1 MLRDYLPDLRKRSVD
16 VQRPQRMYDFMDS
29 FFNDFFESFPRG
41 DIAYPKVNVS
51 ENDKEVKVQAELPG
65 MEPKDIDISFQNGT
79 LLLKGEKRFEDEKR
93 EGNFHRMECSYG
105 SVHRAI
111 PLPAEIDADKI
122 EAKFKN
128 GVLNIT
134 MPKAETAKSKKI
146 EIQS

>member
-1 MLRDYLPDLRKRSVD
+1 MFKNYLPDLRRRSAE

-29 FFNDFFESFPRG
+29 FFNDFLESFPRG

-51 ENDKEVKVQAELPG
+51 ENEQEVFVQAELPG
-65 MEPKDIDISFQNGT
+65 MEPKDIDISYQNGT
-79 LLLKGEKRFEDEKR
+79 LLLKGEKKFEDEQKK
-93 EGNFHRMECSYG
+93 GNFHRVECSYG

-111 PLPAEIDADKI
+111 PLPAEIDPDRI

-128 GVLNIT
+128 GVLNIK